1 MISSMGYIKQYLG
14 VLMQKQIFQKVG
26 WLIQPWWL
34 SPLEE
39 NDEMKK
45 H

>member
-14 VLMQKQIFQKVG
+14 VLTQKQIFQKVG
-26 WLIQPWWL
+26 WLIQPWCL